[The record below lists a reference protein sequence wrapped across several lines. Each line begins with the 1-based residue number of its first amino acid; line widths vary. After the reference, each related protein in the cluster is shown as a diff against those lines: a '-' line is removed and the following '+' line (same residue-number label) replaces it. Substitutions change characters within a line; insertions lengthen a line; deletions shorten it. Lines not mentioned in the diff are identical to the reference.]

1 MKITTMACFAGGL
14 LALVLTAPPQARAD
28 QWDQKIVFT
37 FSAPVEI
44 PGQIL
49 PAGTYVFKLLDSA
62 SDRNIVQVFND
73 RENHLFGTFLTIP
86 DYRLKPTD
94 KPIVTF
100 TERAAG
106 CPEAIRTWFYP
117 SENYG
122 HDFVYPKAKAVELA
136 KANNEPVAS
145 MPNELA
151 ENTTQPTASVDEPQ
165 VVALR
170 EAPLT
175 AQQPTEE
182 EVGLSE
188 VFFLMPEADRQTAE
202 LPKTAGVVPLIGLLG
217 LLSLGVAGSLRFAL
231 AKIK

>member
-1 MKITTMACFAGGL
+1 
-14 LALVLTAPPQARAD
+14 
-28 QWDQKIVFT
+28 
-37 FSAPVEI
+37 
-44 PGQIL
+44 
-49 PAGTYVFKLLDSA
+49 
-62 SDRNIVQVFND
+62 
-73 RENHLFGTFLTIP
+73 
-86 DYRLKPTD
+86 
-94 KPIVTF
+94 
-100 TERAAG
+100 
-106 CPEAIRTWFYP
+106 
-117 SENYG
+117 
-122 HDFVYPKAKAVELA
+122 
-136 KANNEPVAS
+136 

-165 VVALR
+165 VVALK

-188 VFFLMPEADRQTAE
+188 VFSLMPEADRQTAE

>member
-1 MKITTMACFAGGL
+1 MPHAGPVKNNQADRSVSNTAVDKGELRMKITTMACFAGGL

-106 CPEAIRTWFYP
+106 CLRPRFCLSQGKSGGIGQGQQRT
-117 SENYG
+117 
-122 HDFVYPKAKAVELA
+122 
-136 KANNEPVAS
+136 
-145 MPNELA
+145 
-151 ENTTQPTASVDEPQ
+151 
-165 VVALR
+165 
-170 EAPLT
+170 
-175 AQQPTEE
+175 
-182 EVGLSE
+182 
-188 VFFLMPEADRQTAE
+188 
-202 LPKTAGVVPLIGLLG
+202 
-217 LLSLGVAGSLRFAL
+217 GSLHA
-231 AKIK
+231 